1 MDNVEVLARK
11 YYPRMWNKARLVAL
25 VKAGKLSR
33 EAYQDIVGEPAPVM
47 GGVDLL
53 AADGGDYHVE

>member
-1 MDNVEVLARK
+1 MDVEALARK
-11 YYPRMWNKARLVAL
+11 YYPVLWDKSRLLTL

-47 GGVDLL
+47 GG
-53 AADGGDYHVE
+53 G